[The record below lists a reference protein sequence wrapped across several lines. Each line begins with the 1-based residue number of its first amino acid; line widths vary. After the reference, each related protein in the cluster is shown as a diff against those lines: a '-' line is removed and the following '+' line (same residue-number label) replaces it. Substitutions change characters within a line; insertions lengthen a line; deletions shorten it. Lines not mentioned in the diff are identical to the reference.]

1 MPSTAVSAS
10 LLLVHM
16 RCGAGSNAQNPLEV
30 GTCCREL
37 ATQFLGESCTPTVS
51 VCVCSDVQSC
61 LTLYNPMNCTTPGF
75 PVLHYL
81 LELGQTHVHW
91 IGDAIQPSH
100 PYHPLLLPPSVF
112 PSIRVFSNE
121 SALHIRWPNYWSFSF
136 SISPSSE
143 CSGLISFRIEWLDL
157 LADQGTLKS
166 LIQHHSLK
174 ASILWHLAFF
184 MVQLTS
190 ICDYWKNHSVHY
202 MDICLQSDVSAF

>member
-1 MPSTAVSAS
+1 MRNSGDLCFPHKGLNETGSLSKFCMPSTAVSAS

-16 RCGAGSNAQNPLEV
+16 WCGAGSNAQNPLEV

-37 ATQFLGESCTPTVS
+37 ATQFFGESCTPTVF
-51 VCVCSDVQSC
+51 VCVCSVVQSC
-61 LTLYNPMNCTTPGF
+61 LTLYNPMNHTTQGF

-136 SISPSSE
+136 SISPSKDY
-143 CSGLISFRIEWLDL
+143 SGLISFRLSFLSKGLSRVFFNTIVW
-157 LADQGTLKS
+157 
-166 LIQHHSLK
+166 K
-174 ASILWHLAFF
+174 ALPFR
-184 MVQLTS
+184 
-190 ICDYWKNHSVHY
+190 
-202 MDICLQSDVSAF
+202 